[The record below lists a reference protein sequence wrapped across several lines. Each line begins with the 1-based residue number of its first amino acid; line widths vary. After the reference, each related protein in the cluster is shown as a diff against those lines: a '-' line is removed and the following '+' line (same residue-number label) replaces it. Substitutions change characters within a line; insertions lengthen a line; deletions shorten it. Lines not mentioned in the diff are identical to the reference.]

1 VNLEGSE
8 EPEEPSE
15 TLATGSEHP
24 GTAPEQ
30 QIGTAPEQQIRRAIA
45 AALGLLEVEDVEGAR
60 AVLRELLAR
69 QGASSGA

>member
-1 VNLEGSE
+1 VNPEASE

-15 TLATGSEHP
+15 TLETGPEHP
-24 GTAPEQ
+24 GTASEQ
-30 QIGTAPEQQIRRAIA
+30 QNRLAIA
-45 AALGLLEVEDVEGAR
+45 AALGLLEVEDIEGAR